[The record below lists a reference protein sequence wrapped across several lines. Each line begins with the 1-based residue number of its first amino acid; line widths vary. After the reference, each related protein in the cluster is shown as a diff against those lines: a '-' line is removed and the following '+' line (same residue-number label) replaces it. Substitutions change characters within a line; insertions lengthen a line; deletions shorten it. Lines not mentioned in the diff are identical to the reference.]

1 LTEIGVGELI
11 YDFRKKI
18 QLIQTELN
26 QLDEPIS
33 DISEL
38 IDSANLLR
46 SNDHLSK
53 INTKKT
59 DLIFVYEQYSETME
73 KLLVTVFD
81 IQKDLKDFLNFVQIF
96 HRGHSQT

>member
-11 YDFRKKI
+11 HDFRKKI

-26 QLDEPIS
+26 PLDEPIS

-46 SNDHLSK
+46 SNNYLSK
-53 INTKKT
+53 IT
-59 DLIFVYEQYSETME
+59 
-73 KLLVTVFD
+73 
-81 IQKDLKDFLNFVQIF
+81 
-96 HRGHSQT
+96 

>member
-1 LTEIGVGELI
+1 MTEIGVGELI
-11 YDFRKKI
+11 HDFRKKI

-26 QLDEPIS
+26 PLDEPIS

-46 SNDHLSK
+46 SNNYLSK

-59 DLIFVYEQYSETME
+59 DLISVYEQYSKTME
-73 KLLVTVFD
+73 ELLVTVFD
-81 IQKDLKDFLNFVQIF
+81 IQNDLKDILQEQSSLI
-96 HRGHSQT
+96 SKPKSK